1 MKSKT
6 YEDFV
11 NKFKPKKTTDDC
23 YTPPAIYEAVK
34 NWACNKYGILPDS
47 IVRPFYPGGDYEHY
61 PYPAGCTVLD
71 NPPFSILTK
80 ICEFYLANDIKFF
93 LFAPTLTAFGGKK
106 ICMEINHIICG
117 VGITYHNGACV
128 STSFVTNYGG
138 DIIAQTAPDLNKI
151 INEANKELI
160 QEEKQPLPK
169 YEYPCH
175 VLTAAMM
182 QKYSRHGIT
191 LEIRKTDCAH
201 ISKLDAQAKYDKSIY
216 GTGLLLSDKA
226 AKAHSKAKQN
236 LAEEKQNCQQ
246 NEEKYEWALS
256 DREKGL
262 IKKLGGNN

>member
-93 LFAPTLTAFGGKK
+93 L
-106 ICMEINHIICG
+106 
-117 VGITYHNGACV
+117 
-128 STSFVTNYGG
+128 
-138 DIIAQTAPDLNKI
+138 IAQTAPDLNKI

-160 QEEKQPLPK
+160 QGEKQPLPK

-216 GTGLLLSDKA
+216 GTGLLLSDEA
-226 AKAHSKAKQN
+226 AKAHSKVKQN
-236 LAEEKQNCQQ
+236 LAEEKQNPRQ
-246 NEEKYEWALS
+246 NEEKYEWTLS
-256 DREKGL
+256 NREKGL
-262 IKKLGGNN
+262 IKKLGRNN